1 MATTLFCDTDC
12 ELWYTHANE
21 YDLKV
26 IRMPYFI
33 DGEEYLADLG
43 EDTDIEAFF
52 TKMRNGAVAKTSAQ
66 NQAYYYDILKPYFE
80 KGDDILYI
88 SFSSA
93 MSGTFQSLDLALK
106 DLYAEYPNVK
116 FRRFDSKNICMGA
129 GLVVYMG
136 AKYCREHG
144 DDIDATYEYLESIV
158 DHIGIYFVVEDMK
171 YLARGGRISPAK
183 AAIGNFMQIKPVL
196 SVDTTGK
203 LDLCSK
209 QNGMKKAVKY
219 MLEQFDALYK
229 DIDGAPVCIL
239 DAQNHDVAEDMTA
252 KFKEAHPDLKVD
264 IWRQPIGPV
273 IGAHAGPGTVGII
286 FTKA

>member
-1 MATTLFCDTDC
+1 MAILFCDTDC

-26 IRMPYFI
+26 IRMPYFL
-33 DGEEYLADLG
+33 DGEEHLADLG
-43 EDTDIEAFF
+43 EETDTDAFF
-52 TKMRNGAVAKTSAQ
+52 TAMRNGASASTAGL
-66 NQAYYYDILKPYFE
+66 NQTNYYDIFKPYFE
-80 KGDDILYI
+80 KGEDILYMT
-88 SFSSA
+88 FSNA
-93 MSGTFQSLDLALK
+93 MSGTFNYLALAINELK
-106 DLYAEYPNVK
+106 AEYPKVK
-116 FRRFDSKNICMGA
+116 YLQFDTKNICMGA

-144 DDIDATYEYLESIV
+144 DDIEATYKYLESIV
-158 DHIGIYFVVEDMK
+158 DHVAIYFVVEDMK

-196 SVDTTGK
+196 SVDETGK
-203 LDLCSK
+203 LDLCTK
-209 QNGMKKAVKY
+209 QNGMKKAVRY
-219 MLEQFDALYK
+219 MLDQFDAQYK
-229 DIDGAPVCIL
+229 NIDGAPVSIL
-239 DAQNHDVAEDMTA
+239 DASNQAVGEEMLA
-252 KFKEAHPDLKVD
+252 KLKEAHPDLKVD

>member
-1 MATTLFCDTDC
+1 MAILFCDTDC

-33 DGEEYLADLG
+33 DGEEKLADLG
-43 EDTDIEAFF
+43 EETDIDDFF
-52 TKMRNGAVAKTSAQ
+52 TRMRNGASASTAGL
-66 NQAYYYDILKPYFE
+66 NQANYYEILKPYFE
-80 KGDDILYI
+80 KGEDILYMT
-88 SFSSA
+88 FSNA
-93 MSGTFQSLDLALK
+93 MSGTFQYLELALN
-106 DLYAEYPNVK
+106 DLRAEYPNVK
-116 FRRFDSKNICMGA
+116 YLQFDTKNICMGA

-144 DDIDATYEYLESIV
+144 DDIEATYKYLESIV

-183 AAIGNFMQIKPVL
+183 AKIGNFMQIKPVL
-196 SVDTTGK
+196 SVDNSGK

-209 QNGMKKAVKY
+209 QNGMKKAIRY
-219 MLEQFDALYK
+219 MLDQFDAEYK
-229 DIDGAPVCIL
+229 NIDGAPISIL
-239 DAQNHDVAEDMTA
+239 DAQNGDAAEDMLA
-252 KFKEAHPDLKVD
+252 KLKENHPDLKVE
-264 IWRQPIGPV
+264 IWRQPVGPV

>member
-1 MATTLFCDTDC
+1 MAILFCDTDC

-26 IRMPYFI
+26 IRMPYI
-33 DGEEYLADLG
+33 LNGEEHLADLG
-43 EDTDIEAFF
+43 EETDTDAFF
-52 TKMRNGAVAKTSAQ
+52 TAMRNGASASTAGL
-66 NQAYYYDILKPYFE
+66 NQTNYYEIFKPYFE
-80 KGDDILYI
+80 KGEDILYI
-88 SFSSA
+88 TFSNA
-93 MSGTFQSLDLALK
+93 MSGTFNYLALAINELK
-106 DLYAEYPNVK
+106 AEYPNVK
-116 FRRFDSKNICMGA
+116 YLQFDSKNICMGA

-144 DDIDATYEYLESIV
+144 DDIEATYKYLESIV

-196 SVDTTGK
+196 SVDESGK

-209 QNGMKKAVKY
+209 QNGMKKAIRY
-219 MLEQFDALYK
+219 MLDQFDAQYK
-229 DIDGAPVCIL
+229 NIDGAPVSIL
-239 DAQNHDVAEDMTA
+239 DAQNTGFADEMEA
-252 KFKEAHPDLKVD
+252 KLKEAHPDLKVE

-273 IGAHAGPGTVGII
+273 IGAQAGPGTVGII

>member
-1 MATTLFCDTDC
+1 MAILFCDTDC

-26 IRMPYFI
+26 IRMPYI
-33 DGEEYLADLG
+33 LDGKEHLADLG
-43 EDTDIEAFF
+43 EETDTDAFF
-52 TKMRNGAVAKTSAQ
+52 TAMRNGASASTAGL
-66 NQAYYYDILKPYFE
+66 NQTNYYEIFKPYFE
-80 KGDDILYI
+80 KGEDILYI
-88 SFSSA
+88 TFSNA
-93 MSGTFQSLDLALK
+93 MSGTFNYLALAINELK
-106 DLYAEYPNVK
+106 AEYPNVK
-116 FRRFDSKNICMGA
+116 YLQFDSKNICMGA

-144 DDIDATYEYLESIV
+144 DDIEATYKYLESIV

-196 SVDTTGK
+196 SVDESGK

-209 QNGMKKAVKY
+209 QNGMKKAIRY
-219 MLEQFDALYK
+219 MLDQFDAQYK
-229 DIDGAPVCIL
+229 NIDGAPVSIL
-239 DAQNHDVAEDMTA
+239 DAQNTGFADEMEA
-252 KFKEAHPDLKVD
+252 KLKEAHPDLKVE

>member
-1 MATTLFCDTDC
+1 MAILFCDTDC

-26 IRMPYFI
+26 IRMPYFL
-33 DGEEYLADLG
+33 DGEERLADLG
-43 EDTDIEAFF
+43 EETDTDAFF
-52 TKMRNGAVAKTSAQ
+52 AAMRNGASASTAGL
-66 NQAYYYDILKPYFE
+66 NQTNYYEIFKPYFE
-80 KGDDILYI
+80 KGEDILYMT
-88 SFSSA
+88 FSNA
-93 MSGTFQSLDLALK
+93 MSGTFNYLALAINE
-106 DLYAEYPNVK
+106 LRAEYPNVK
-116 FRRFDSKNICMGA
+116 YLQFDTKNICMGA

-144 DDIDATYEYLESIV
+144 DDIEATYKYLESIV

-196 SVDTTGK
+196 SVDESGK

-229 DIDGAPVCIL
+229 NIDGAPVCIL
-239 DAQNHDVAEDMTA
+239 DASNHDVAEDMTA
-252 KFKEAHPDLKVD
+252 KFKEAHADLKVD

>member
-1 MATTLFCDTDC
+1 MAILFCDTDC

-26 IRMPYFI
+26 IRMPYFL
-33 DGEEYLADLG
+33 DGEERLADLG
-43 EDTDIEAFF
+43 EETDTDAFF
-52 TKMRNGAVAKTSAQ
+52 AAMRNGASASTAGL
-66 NQAYYYDILKPYFE
+66 NQTNYYEIFKPYFE
-80 KGDDILYI
+80 KGEDILYMT
-88 SFSSA
+88 FSNA
-93 MSGTFQSLDLALK
+93 MSGTFNYLALAINE
-106 DLYAEYPNVK
+106 LRAEYPNVK
-116 FRRFDSKNICMGA
+116 YLQFDTKNICMGA

-144 DDIDATYEYLESIV
+144 DDIEATYKYLESIV

-196 SVDTTGK
+196 SVDETGK

-209 QNGMKKAVKY
+209 QNGMKKAIKY

-229 DIDGAPVCIL
+229 NIDGAPVCIL
-239 DAQNHDVAEDMTA
+239 DASNHDVAEDMTA